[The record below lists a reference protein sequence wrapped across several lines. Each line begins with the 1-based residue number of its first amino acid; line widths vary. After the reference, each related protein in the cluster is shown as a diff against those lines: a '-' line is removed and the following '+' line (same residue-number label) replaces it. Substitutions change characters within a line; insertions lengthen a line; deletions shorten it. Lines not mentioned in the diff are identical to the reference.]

1 MLTTTTT
8 SETANRN
15 SRTVKARTQ
24 HRKAFRQLKSSA
36 DGFRPNKAWQIN
48 RPGLGGSARKDCF
61 DMRRTLISELSV
73 SYQNVLEHRAC
84 RTHIKDGNFVSFTG
98 MERGMRASKSID
110 FWKNLFSVMARRSRA
125 SPGRGGRKSTVRPD
139 RPRPCIRIGGEA

>member
-36 DGFRPNKAWQIN
+36 DGFRPNKAWQIT

-98 MERGMRASKSID
+98 MERGMRAKALISG
-110 FWKNLFSVMARRSRA
+110 NLFSVMARRSRA
-125 SPGRGGRKSTVRPD
+125 SPGRGGRKSTVRPSA
-139 RPRPCIRIGGEA
+139 PMY